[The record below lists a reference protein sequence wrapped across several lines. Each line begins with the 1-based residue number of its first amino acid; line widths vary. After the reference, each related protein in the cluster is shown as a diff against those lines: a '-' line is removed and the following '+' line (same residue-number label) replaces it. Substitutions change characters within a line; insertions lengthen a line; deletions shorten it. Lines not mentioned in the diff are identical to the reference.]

1 MSSEVAVKS
10 TWTNSSLSAPISEV
24 ATFHNLMAKIANNK
38 EHFLPFTDTQGI
50 IIESTRPQ
58 KNRIS
63 QSDMEYSTIQT
74 TTKKIPHTG
83 DTNSLD
89 P

>member
-1 MSSEVAVKS
+1 
-10 TWTNSSLSAPISEV
+10 
-24 ATFHNLMAKIANNK
+24 MAKIANNK

-58 KNRIS
+58 KNRIP

-74 TTKKIPHTG
+74 KKELYKQKLG
-83 DTNSLD
+83 DV
-89 P
+89 